1 MSGNPLPSA
10 PSMAAATER
19 REAPSMHRD
28 RLRLLWINLLGGV
41 AVLGSYVHGLA
52 THPATRGDVWGGVP
66 EAIQPLYTA
75 NMFLAAAGYLTFTAF
90 VFWRLDPDADP
101 RASRVPFRTWSRLYL
116 LILVPSALWMP
127 LTFAWLESPSP
138 ALWWAVRGVLWT
150 VGLASVGMIAALVRV
165 RCAHAERMRSFAIAG
180 AVAFSLQTA
189 VLDAIVWV
197 AYFPA

>member
-1 MSGNPLPSA
+1 M
-10 PSMAAATER
+10 
-19 REAPSMHRD
+19 RD
-28 RLRLLWINLLGGV
+28 
-41 AVLGSYVHGLA
+41 
-52 THPATRGDVWGGVP
+52 
-66 EAIQPLYTA
+66 
-75 NMFLAAAGYLTFTAF
+75 
-90 VFWRLDPDADP
+90 
-101 RASRVPFRTWSRLYL
+101 SRPNE
-116 LILVPSALWMP
+116 LVPSALWMP

>member
-1 MSGNPLPSA
+1 MAPSA
-10 PSMAAATER
+10 ER
-19 REAPSMHRD
+19 AEAPAMHRD

-66 EAIQPLYTA
+66 EALQPLYTA

-90 VFWRLDPDADP
+90 VFWRLDPDAAP
-101 RASRVPFRTWSRLYL
+101 ETSRVPFRTWSRLYL
-116 LILVPSALWMP
+116 LILAPSALWMP
-127 LTFAWLESPSP
+127 LTFAYLDSPSP
-138 ALWWAVRGVLWT
+138 ALWWAVCGVLWT
-150 VGLASVGMIAALVRV
+150 VGLASLAMIAALLRV
-165 RCAHAERMRSFAIAG
+165 RCAEAPRMRSFAIVG